1 MKIIK
6 LTKADLDNKFKM
18 TINIEKIKT
27 MQENQNNQ
35 EQNFNENQPID
46 NGMELLKKVIQS
58 NEENIELMVNF
69 SHNVEDLANIV
80 GHLES
85 TVRTA
90 NYNIKVLEKMKD
102 EFLERFKQLIGTIPK
117 SINAHLSEQSILKMD
132 ELSEKLEKFEKK
144 KKFYEKFNL
153 TALSMFVLSV
163 LVMFLCFYFSKQWY
177 NTSIQTKM
185 EIRAE
190 LLQEIKNDKKV
201 IYNKSEVEQLQYNTD
216 LINKWMKKNPKDAE
230 KFLKFKDGYE
240 AR

>member
-1 MKIIK
+1 M
-6 LTKADLDNKFKM
+6 
-18 TINIEKIKT
+18 
-27 MQENQNNQ
+27 
-35 EQNFNENQPID
+35 
-46 NGMELLKKVIQS
+46 IQS